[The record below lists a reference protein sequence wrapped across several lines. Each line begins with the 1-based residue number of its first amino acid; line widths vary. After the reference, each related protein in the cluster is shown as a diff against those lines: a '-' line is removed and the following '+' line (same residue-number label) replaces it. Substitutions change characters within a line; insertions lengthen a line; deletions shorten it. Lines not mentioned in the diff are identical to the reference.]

1 MILTP
6 GGSSTN
12 RTRPSI
18 APKPGSQPLE
28 SGAQNRLNP
37 GFFGIRAWGRS
48 SGRVL
53 FVEVISGARIMVCVQ
68 KTRFQVVCHRSERGI
83 PLKMFQNISRRVER
97 SQKHQKLP
105 TFPEI
110 LDLEDFGH
118 LIQDEFWHRSSGRVL
133 FVEVPSG
140 ARIIVS
146 VQKTRF

>member
-18 APKPGSQPLE
+18 DPKPGSQPLE

-68 KTRFQVVCHRSERGI
+68 KTCFQVVCHRSERGI
-83 PLKMFQNISRRVER
+83 PFKMFQNISRRVER
-97 SQKHQKLP
+97 SQKHQNLQKIP
-105 TFPEI
+105 
-110 LDLEDFGH
+110 
-118 LIQDEFWHRSSGRVL
+118 IQEPVLRVLGRSSGRVL